1 MPTADEIAAAVLA
14 RRIRNF
20 HGDTVS
26 LEQIVVATEQ
36 RIADAENQLRAIRD
50 ALGDRRLVDDKA

>member
-14 RRIRNF
+14 RHIRNF

-36 RIADAENQLRAIRD
+36 RIADAQRQLRAIAD
-50 ALGDRRLVDDKA
+50 ALGDRLVDDKV

>member
-1 MPTADEIAAAVLA
+1 MPTADEIAAAVLG

-26 LEQIVVATEQ
+26 LEQVVVATEQ
-36 RIADAENQLRAIRD
+36 RIADAEDQLRALKA
-50 ALGDRRLVDDKA
+50 ALAHHLVEEKV